1 MSTMTCTC
9 DRCGREFP
17 LNQAIIEPKGTD
29 GLLILCKECNSLFGH
44 CQTCLNLGGCAF
56 FDDPDPMP
64 QFVIARQEYR
74 TPTGVQI
81 IQRQIPTPERA
92 KKFCQDAGCK
102 CLHTF
107 EDDTKLCCRYSP
119 YTTCTNYCEKEIH
132 NFVQDF
138 PMQEAIQN

>member
-1 MSTMTCTC
+1 MNKMTCIC

-29 GLLILCKECNSLFGH
+29 ELLILCKECNSLFGH

-64 QFVIARQEYR
+64 QFVIVTQRIQQGNA
-74 TPTGVQI
+74 TFVQ
-81 IQRQIPTPERA
+81 QRQVPNPERA

-102 CLHTF
+102 CLHAF

-119 YTTCTNYCEKEIH
+119 YTTCTNYTEQEYKK
-132 NFVQDF
+132 FVENF
-138 PMQEAIQN
+138 PMETENEN